1 MGLKSLRLEKGWSQE
16 QLAEISGLSERTIQR
31 AERGEAASL
40 ETVRALAAS
49 FELSSGQLRD
59 LMQPPTETPNM
70 AANDTSSA
78 ASEKP
83 LLTTAVKRLL
93 IGGAVYL
100 GVITWLAIMQVF
112 AGWDP
117 ELLPWLALTGAGL
130 LATFAFATLGG
141 GEGDAE
147 D

>member
-59 LMQPPTETPNM
+59 LMQPPTETPKM
-70 AANDTSSA
+70 AANDTSPA

-93 IGGAVYL
+93 IAGAVYL

-112 AGWDP
+112 ASWDP
-117 ELLPWLALTGAGL
+117 ELLPWLALTGAGF

-141 GEGDAE
+141 GDAE